1 MTKNLF
7 KDYALNEKHP
17 DFQKATARIEPL
29 YQRKNYL
36 RREFGRD
43 YTRSIFSQAYRT

>member
-17 DFQKATARIEPL
+17 DFQKATARIEQKAAASSDRGLQEYP
-29 YQRKNYL
+29 
-36 RREFGRD
+36 
-43 YTRSIFSQAYRT
+43 